1 MWRKAKQ
8 KGDSSSR
15 SLLVRPCACVRFLP
29 ELIPLFHCFYGESHP
44 RIGEQGGQ
52 SEGDGEG
59 ASEWGTGKEKA
70 TPGRGV
76 AAVGGTAAA
85 QRAQARPHVR
95 VVSPAFQ
102 AVSYPVAPRSCVTH
116 EYHRCTW
123 PAVHSPAF
131 LPACLPHDTMTG

>member
-8 KGDSSSR
+8 NGDSSSR

-29 ELIPLFHCFYGESHP
+29 ELIPLFHFFLH
-44 RIGEQGGQ
+44 RRAGGQ

-95 VVSPAFQ
+95 VVSPAFR

-131 LPACLPHDTMTG
+131 LPACLMTP